1 MHLTKATPADFRAV
15 CALYESVCNAMQA
28 AGNDQWRWGEYPNEA
43 MLQASLDAG
52 TLYMAREGDT
62 LLCAVTID
70 TNFDPEY
77 AHVNW
82 LFGVKPGAFHRLAIA
97 ADQQGKGLGAVAVAA
112 VCDVLR
118 QQGCDALR
126 IDTYCENAAA
136 QKLYGR
142 IGMRKAGEVTFFHRE
157 LPFFCYEL
165 PLSEETPLLPLTMH
179 PAFRGGK
186 LTPWGGEKLR
196 TVYGKPIAEVPTGE
210 SLEVSCIPGLES
222 VDDTGVKLPELIAK
236 YGARFAGKYAGET
249 FPLLLKFIDAAESLS
264 VQVHPDDTYANA
276 NENGK
281 LGKTEAWLI
290 LDAPEGSQLVYGI
303 KAGTNLAELRT
314 ACEAGTK
321 VGASAPTN
329 AGECKHSPSVAS
341 TASAGMAESAVEP
354 LLRKVDVKPGDVC
367 FIPAGCVHA
376 IGAGIMLYEIQQSSD
391 VTYRFYDWD
400 RVDKN
405 GNRRELHIDKAL
417 DVTDLDFTLD
427 PIPAPDAPVARVLD
441 ETYFTLDL
449 MKVGSEQAVPAI
461 NHFGLLTALEGD
473 LTLTWQGG
481 ARRLA
486 KGESLYVPAAAPAL
500 TLTGT
505 GRAALSMPR

>member
-1 MHLTKATPADFRAV
+1 MLLTQATQADFAAICGLYQAV
-15 CALYESVCNAMQA
+15 CAGMAQQESP
-28 AGNDQWRWGEYPNEA
+28 QWVWGEYPSEDI
-43 MLQASLDAG
+43 LQKTLDAG
-52 TLYMAREGDT
+52 TLYIAKEGDV
-62 LLCAVTID
+62 LLCAVTVD

-77 AHVNW
+77 AGVNW
-82 LFGVKPGAFHRLAIA
+82 LFGGKAGAFHRLAIA
-97 ADQQGKGLGAVAVAA
+97 PDQQGKGLGKATIEA
-112 VCDVLR
+112 VCDILR

-126 IDTYCENAAA
+126 IDTYAPNLNA
-136 QKLYGR
+136 QKLYTR
-142 IGMRKAGEVTFFHRE
+142 IGMRQAGEVRFVHRPM
-157 LPFFCYEL
+157 PFYCYEL
-165 PLSEETPLLPLTMH
+165 ALNADAPLLPLTMH

-222 VDDTGVKLPELIAK
+222 TDDAGVKLTDLIAK
-236 YGARFAGKYAGET
+236 HGARFAGKYAGET

-264 VQVHPDDTYANA
+264 VQVHPDDVYAGA

-303 KAGTNLAELRT
+303 KNGTTMAELRT
-314 ACEAGTK
+314 ACEAG
-321 VGASAPTN
+321 A
-329 AGECKHSPSVAS
+329 
-341 TASAGMAESAVEP
+341 AVET

-449 MKVGSEQAVPAI
+449 MKVQGEQAVPAI
-461 NHFGLLTALEGD
+461 NHFGMLTVLEGD
-473 LTLTWQGG
+473 VTLCWQGG
-481 ARRLA
+481 CRKLQ
-486 KGESLYVPAAAPAL
+486 KGESLYVPSASPAL
-500 TLTGT
+500 TLQGE

>member
-1 MHLTKATPADFRAV
+1 MMLTKATAADFSAICSLYQSV
-15 CALYESVCNAMQA
+15 CAGMAQQESP
-28 AGNDQWRWGEYPNEA
+28 QWVWGDYPNEDF
-43 MLQASLDAG
+43 LRGSLDAG
-52 TLYMAREGDT
+52 TLYIAREDDT
-62 LLCAVTID
+62 LLAAVTID
-70 TNFDPEY
+70 TCFDKEY
-77 AHVNW
+77 ETVNW
-82 LFGVKPGAFHRLAIA
+82 LFGQKPGAFHRLAIA
-97 ADQQGKGLGAVAVAA
+97 PAQQGKGLGKKIIAD
-112 VCDVLR
+112 VCDILR
-118 QQGCDALR
+118 SQSCDTLR
-126 IDTYCENAAA
+126 IDTYANNLPA
-136 QKLYGR
+136 QKLYEKV
-142 IGMRKAGEVTFFHRE
+142 GMRKAGEVKFFHRP
-157 LPFFCYEL
+157 LNFYCYEL
-165 PLSEETPLLPLTMH
+165 PLTADCPLLPLTMH

-186 LTPWGGEKLR
+186 LTPWGGDKLR

-210 SLEVSCIPGLES
+210 SLEISCIPGLES
-222 VDDTGVKLPELIAK
+222 VDDAGVKLPELIEK

-264 VQVHPDDTYANA
+264 VQVHPDDAYAGA
-276 NENGK
+276 HENGK

-303 KAGTNLAELRT
+303 KNGTALAELRT
-314 ACEAGTK
+314 VCEAG
-321 VGASAPTN
+321 A
-329 AGECKHSPSVAS
+329 
-341 TASAGMAESAVEP
+341 AVES

-400 RVDKN
+400 RVDKH

-449 MKVGSEQAVPAI
+449 INVDGEQAVPAI
-461 NHFGLLTALEGD
+461 NHFGMLTVLEGE
-473 LTLTWQGG
+473 LTLAWQGG
-481 ARRLA
+481 SRSLQR
-486 KGESLYVPAAAPAL
+486 GESLYVPCSAPEL
-500 TLTGT
+500 SLKGQ

>member
-1 MHLTKATPADFRAV
+1 MLLTKATQADFAAV
-15 CALYESVCNAMQA
+15 CALYESVC
-28 AGNDQWRWGEYPNEA
+28 AGMASSPSPQWVWGEYPNEDF
-43 MLQASLDAG
+43 LQKSLDAG
-52 TLYMAREGDT
+52 TLYVARDGGA

-77 AHVNW
+77 ADVNW

-97 ADQQGKGLGAVAVAA
+97 PGQQGKGLGRKIIAD
-112 VCDVLR
+112 VCDILCS
-118 QQGCDALR
+118 QGCDTLR
-126 IDTYCENAAA
+126 IDTYANNENAR
-136 QKLYGR
+136 KLYTA
-142 IGMRKAGEVTFFHRE
+142 IGMRKAGEVKFFHRE
-157 LPFFCYEL
+157 LPFHCYEL
-165 PLSEETPLLPLTMH
+165 PLTEETPLLPLTMH

-210 SLEVSCIPGLES
+210 SLEISCIPGLES
-222 VDDTGVKLPELIAK
+222 VDDTGVKLPELIER

-264 VQVHPDDTYANA
+264 VQVHPDDSYANA

-303 KAGTNLAELRT
+303 KAGTSLGELRT
-314 ACEAGTK
+314 ACEAGAK
-321 VGASAPTN
+321 
-329 AGECKHSPSVAS
+329 
-341 TASAGMAESAVEP
+341 VEP
-354 LLRKVDVKPGDVC
+354 LLRRVDVRPGDVC

-427 PIPAPDAPVARVLD
+427 PIPAGNAPVARVLE

-449 MKVGSEQAVPAI
+449 INVCGEQAIPAI
-461 NHFGLLTALEGD
+461 NHFGMLSVLEGE
-473 LTLTWQGG
+473 LTLCWQGG
-481 ARRLA
+481 SRRLQ
-486 KGESLYVPAAAPAL
+486 KGESLYVPAASPAL
-500 TLTGT
+500 TLTGN

>member
-1 MHLTKATPADFRAV
+1 MLLIKATQSDFTAV
-15 CALYESVCNAMQA
+15 CQLYQSVC
-28 AGNDQWRWGEYPNEA
+28 AGMADSTSPQWVWGEYPNEE
-43 MLQASLDAG
+43 LLRKSLDAG
-52 TLYMAREGDT
+52 TLYIAKEDEK

-70 TNFDPEY
+70 TCFDEEY
-77 AHVNW
+77 KSVNW
-82 LFGVKPGAFHRLAIA
+82 LFGTKPGAFHRLAIA
-97 ADQQGKGLGAVAVAA
+97 PDQQGKGLGKQAIDA
-112 VCDVLR
+112 VCDILR
-118 QQGCDALR
+118 SQSCDTLR
-126 IDTYCENAAA
+126 IDTYANNLAA
-136 QKLYGR
+136 QKLYTR
-142 IGMRKAGEVTFFHRE
+142 IGMRKAGEVTFFHRP
-157 LPFFCYEL
+157 LAFYCYEL
-165 PLSEETPLLPLTMH
+165 PLTAETPLLPLTMH

-196 TVYGKPIAEVPTGE
+196 TVYGKSIAEVPTGE

-222 VDDTGVKLPELIAK
+222 TDDAGVKLPDLIAK
-236 YGARFAGKYAGET
+236 YGAPFAGKYAGET

-264 VQVHPDDTYANA
+264 VQVHPDDAYAGA
-276 NENGK
+276 HENGK

-303 KAGTNLAELRT
+303 KHGTTMAELRT
-314 ACEAGTK
+314 ACEAG
-321 VGASAPTN
+321 A
-329 AGECKHSPSVAS
+329 
-341 TASAGMAESAVEP
+341 AVEG

-427 PIPAPDAPVARVLD
+427 PIPAPDSPVARVLD
-441 ETYFTLDL
+441 ETYFILDL
-449 MKVGSEQAVPAI
+449 INVDGEQSVPGI
-461 NHFGLLTALEGD
+461 NHFGMLTVLEGD
-473 LTLTWQGG
+473 LTLAWQGG
-481 ARRLA
+481 SRKLMR
-486 KGESLYVPAAAPAL
+486 GESLYVPCASPAL
-500 TLTGT
+500 TLEGC

>member
-1 MHLTKATPADFRAV
+1 MFLTQATQHDFPAI
-15 CALYESVCNAMQA
+15 CALYEAVCAGMA
-28 AGNDQWRWGEYPNEA
+28 ASPSPQWVWGEYPNETF
-43 MLQASLDAG
+43 LQRSLDAG
-52 TLYMAREGDT
+52 TLYVAREGDA

-77 AHVNW
+77 AGVNW

-97 ADQQGKGLGAVAVAA
+97 PQQQGKGLGKKIIAD
-112 VCDVLR
+112 VCDILR
-118 QQGCDALR
+118 SHGCDTLR
-126 IDTYCENAAA
+126 IDTYAPNANA
-136 QKLYGR
+136 QKLYTA
-142 IGMRKAGEVTFFHRE
+142 IGMRKAGEVKFFHRE

-165 PLSEETPLLPLTMH
+165 PLHADTPMLPLTMH

-222 VDDTGVKLPELIAK
+222 TDDTGVTLPDLIAR
-236 YGARFAGKYAGET
+236 YGAPFAGKYAGET

-264 VQVHPDDTYANA
+264 VQVHPDDSYAAA

-290 LDAPEGSQLVYGI
+290 LDAPAGSQLVYGI
-303 KAGTNLAELRT
+303 RTGTSLAELRT
-314 ACEAGTK
+314 ACEAG
-321 VGASAPTN
+321 A
-329 AGECKHSPSVAS
+329 
-341 TASAGMAESAVEP
+341 AVEP

-405 GNRRELHIDKAL
+405 GNRRELHISKAL
-417 DVTDLDFTLD
+417 DVTDLNFTLD
-427 PIPAPDAPVARVLD
+427 PIPAPDAPVARVLE

-449 MKVGSEQAVPAI
+449 INVQDAQTVPAI
-461 NHFGLLTALEGD
+461 NHFGMLTVLEGE

-481 ARRLA
+481 SRKLK

-500 TLTGT
+500 TLTGN

>member
-1 MHLTKATPADFRAV
+1 MKLIKAVNADFAAV
-15 CALYESVCNAMQA
+15 CSLYQSVCGAMQS
-28 AGNDQWRWGEYPNEA
+28 AGIDQWRWGEYPNEA
-43 MLQASLDAG
+43 FLRESLEAG
-52 TLYMAREGDT
+52 TLYVAREADR

-70 TNFDPEY
+70 QHFDPEY
-77 AHVNW
+77 ASVNW

-97 ADQQGKGLGAVAVAA
+97 PDQQGKGLGAQAVAA
-112 VCDVLR
+112 VGEILR
-118 QQGCDALR
+118 AQGCDALR

-157 LPFFCYEL
+157 LPFYCYEL
-165 PLSEETPLLPLTMH
+165 PLSEKTPLLPLTMH

-222 VDDTGVKLPELIAK
+222 VDDMGVKLPELIAK

-264 VQVHPDDTYANA
+264 VQVHPDDSYANA

-290 LDAPEGSQLVYGI
+290 LDAPAGSQLVYGI

-314 ACEAGTK
+314 ACEAG
-321 VGASAPTN
+321 
-329 AGECKHSPSVAS
+329 
-341 TASAGMAESAVEP
+341 SAVEP

-405 GNRRELHIDKAL
+405 GNRRELHIGKAL

-449 MKVGSEQAVPAI
+449 INVGGEQAVPAI
-461 NHFGLLTALEGD
+461 NHFGLLTVLEGD

-481 ARRLA
+481 KRRLVR
-486 KGESLYVPAAAPAL
+486 GESLYVPAAAPAL
-500 TLTGT
+500 TLTGA

>member
-1 MHLTKATPADFRAV
+1 MLLTKATQADFAPV
-15 CALYESVCNAMQA
+15 CALYQAVCGQMASA
-28 AGNDQWRWGEYPNEA
+28 ASPQWVWGEYPNEDI
-43 MLQASLDAG
+43 LQKSLDAG
-52 TLYMAREGDT
+52 TLYVAREDGA
-62 LLCAVTID
+62 LLCAVTVD
-70 TNFDPEY
+70 TCFDPEY
-77 AHVNW
+77 AQVNW
-82 LFGVKPGAFHRLAIA
+82 LFGTKPGAFHRLALA
-97 ADQQGKGLGAVAVAA
+97 PEAQGKGLGKKVLAD
-112 VCDVLR
+112 VCDILR
-118 QQGCDALR
+118 SQSCDTLR
-126 IDTYCENAAA
+126 IDTYSPNENAR
-136 QKLYGR
+136 KLYAS
-142 IGMRKAGEVTFFHRE
+142 IGMRKAGEVRFFHRP
-157 LPFFCYEL
+157 LPFCCYEL
-165 PLSEETPLLPLTMH
+165 PLTADCPLLPLMMH

-222 VDDTGVKLPELIAK
+222 VDDAGVKLPELIAK
-236 YGARFAGKYAGET
+236 YGARFAGRYAEET

-264 VQVHPDDTYANA
+264 VQVHPDDAYAGA

-290 LDAPEGSQLVYGI
+290 LDAPAGSQLVYGI
-303 KAGTNLAELRT
+303 KAGTGLAELRT
-314 ACEAGTK
+314 ACEAG
-321 VGASAPTN
+321 A
-329 AGECKHSPSVAS
+329 
-341 TASAGMAESAVEP
+341 AVEP

-405 GNRRELHIDKAL
+405 GNRRELHISKAL
-417 DVTDLDFTLD
+417 DVTDLDFTLN

-449 MKVGSEQAVPAI
+449 MKVEGEQAVPAI

-473 LTLTWQGG
+473 LTLFWQGG
-481 ARRLA
+481 SRKLKR
-486 KGESLYVPAAAPAL
+486 GDSLYVPCASPAL
-500 TLTGT
+500 TLAGN

>member
-1 MHLTKATPADFRAV
+1 MMLLTKALSTDFTALCDLYHAVADAMEATGLQQWHWGAYPTE
-15 CALYESVCNAMQA
+15 ALIQT
-28 AGNDQWRWGEYPNEA
+28 
-43 MLQASLDAG
+43 SLHAG
-52 TLYMAREGDT
+52 TLYVVREGDAI
-62 LLCAVTID
+62 LAAVTVD
-70 TNFDPEY
+70 DHTEPEHDPI
-77 AHVNW
+77 AW
-82 LFGVKPGAFHRLAIA
+82 LTGGKIGTFHRLAIA
-97 ADQQGKGLGAVAVAA
+97 PAGQGKGLGKRVFADI
-112 VCDVLR
+112 CDILR
-118 QQGCDALR
+118 GIGCKCLHIDTHEENQRALR
-126 IDTYCENAAA
+126 
-136 QKLYGR
+136 LYASF
-142 IGMRKAGEVTFFHRE
+142 GMRPCGRMNYRSTAPDGQLHWIALEM
-157 LPFFCYEL
+157 
-165 PLSEETPLLPLTMH
+165 PLTDDCPLLPVPMH

-222 VDDTGVKLPELIAK
+222 TDDMGVKLPELIAK
-236 YGARFAGKYAGET
+236 YGEKFAGKYAHET

-264 VQVHPDDTYANA
+264 VQVHPDDTYAAA

-290 LDAPEGSQLVYGI
+290 LDAPAGSQLVYGI
-303 KAGTNLAELRT
+303 KNGTTLTELRA
-314 ACEAGTK
+314 ACEAG
-321 VGASAPTN
+321 A
-329 AGECKHSPSVAS
+329 AG
-341 TASAGMAESAVEP
+341 SAGSKVEP

-417 DVTDLDFTLD
+417 AVTDLDFTLS
-427 PIPAPDAPVARVLD
+427 PIPAPDAPIARVLE

-449 MKVGSEQAVPAI
+449 MNVRGEEALPAI
-461 NHFGLLTALEGD
+461 HHFGLLTMLEGE
-473 LTLTWQGG
+473 LTLTAEGYT
-481 ARRLA
+481 RRLH
-486 KGESLYVPAAAPAL
+486 KGDSLFIPASAPTL
-500 TLTGT
+500 TLAGC

>member
-1 MHLTKATPADFRAV
+1 MLIKATQHDFAPV
-15 CALYESVCNAMQA
+15 CALYQAVCGQMASA
-28 AGNDQWRWGEYPNEA
+28 ASPQWVWGEYPNEEF
-43 MLQASLDAG
+43 LQKSLDAG
-52 TLYMAREGDT
+52 TLYVAYEGET

-77 AHVNW
+77 ADVNW
-82 LFGVKPGAFHRLAIA
+82 LFGTKPGAFHRLAIA
-97 ADQQGKGLGAVAVAA
+97 PDQQGKGLGKKAIEAI
-112 VCDVLR
+112 CDILR
-118 QQGCDALR
+118 SQSCDTLR
-126 IDTYCENAAA
+126 IDTYSPNVNA
-136 QKLYGR
+136 QKLYASV
-142 IGMRKAGEVTFFHRE
+142 GMRKAGEVRFFHRE
-157 LPFFCYEL
+157 LPFYCYEL
-165 PLSEETPLLPLTMH
+165 PLNADTPLLPLTMH

-210 SLEVSCIPGLES
+210 SLEISCIPGLES
-222 VDDTGVKLPELIAK
+222 VDDAGVKLPELIAK

-264 VQVHPDDTYANA
+264 VQVHPDDAYAGRV
-276 NENGK
+276 ENGK

-290 LDAPEGSQLVYGI
+290 LDAPAGSQLVYGI
-303 KAGTNLAELRT
+303 KAGTGLAELRT
-314 ACEAGTK
+314 ACEAG
-321 VGASAPTN
+321 A
-329 AGECKHSPSVAS
+329 
-341 TASAGMAESAVEP
+341 AVEK

-449 MKVGSEQAVPAI
+449 MKVDGEQAVPAI
-461 NHFGLLTALEGD
+461 NHFGMLTVLEGE
-473 LTLTWQGG
+473 LSLCWQGG
-481 ARRLA
+481 CRKLA
-486 KGESLYVPAAAPAL
+486 KGESLYVPCAVPAL
-500 TLTGT
+500 TLTGN

>member
-1 MHLTKATPADFRAV
+1 MILTKANLSDFEALCGLYKTVAD
-15 CALYESVCNAMQA
+15 AMEA
-28 AGNDQWRWGEYPNEA
+28 SGLRQWHWGAYPNPDL
-43 MLQASLDAG
+43 LQKSLEDGSMYVVREGETLLAAVSVDCKTEPEHAAIHWLTGGKVG
-52 TLYMAREGDT
+52 TL
-62 LLCAVTID
+62 
-70 TNFDPEY
+70 
-77 AHVNW
+77 
-82 LFGVKPGAFHRLAIA
+82 HRLAIA
-97 ADQQGKGLGAVAVAA
+97 PEGQGKGLGKQMLADI
-112 VCDVLR
+112 CDILR
-118 QQGCDALR
+118 GQGCQSLH
-126 IDTYCENAAA
+126 IDTHEENARALA
-136 QKLYGR
+136 LYEKA
-142 IGMRKAGEVTFFHRE
+142 GMRRCGALNYSMPGGDG
-157 LPFFCYEL
+157 LPHWVALEM
-165 PLSEETPLLPLTMH
+165 PLTADCPLLPVRMH

-222 VDDTGVKLPELIAK
+222 VDDMGVKLPDLIAK
-236 YGARFAGKYAGET
+236 YGAAFAGKYATGA

-264 VQVHPDDTYANA
+264 VQVHPDDLYAHQ

-290 LDAPEGSQLVYGI
+290 LDAPAGSQLVYGI
-303 KAGTNLAELRT
+303 KAGTTLAELRT
-314 ACEAGTK
+314 ACEAG
-321 VGASAPTN
+321 A
-329 AGECKHSPSVAS
+329 AG
-341 TASAGMAESAVEP
+341 SAGSKVEP

-417 DVTDLDFTLD
+417 DVTDLAFTLD
-427 PIPAPDAPVARVLD
+427 PIHAPNAGVVRVLD

-449 MKVGSEQAVPAI
+449 MQVQGEVTVPPVVE
-461 NHFGLLTALEGD
+461 FGLLTVLEGD
-473 LTLTWQGG
+473 LTLRWEGG
-481 ARRLA
+481 LRGLE
-486 KGESLYVPAAAPAL
+486 KGESYYLPTNCP
-500 TLTGT
+500 TLKLGGT

>member
-1 MHLTKATPADFRAV
+1 MHLTKATQADFTAI
-15 CALYESVCNAMQA
+15 CSLYESVCAAMNV
-28 AGNDQWRWGEYPNEA
+28 AGNDQWIWGDYPTEDF
-43 MLQASLDAG
+43 LRKSLDAG
-52 TLYMAREGDT
+52 TLYIAREGDA

-70 TNFDPEY
+70 THFDPEY
-77 AHVNW
+77 ASVNW

-97 ADQQGKGLGAVAVAA
+97 PDQQGKGLGKKIVAA
-112 VCDVLR
+112 VCDILR
-118 QQGCDALR
+118 SQGCDTLR
-126 IDTYCENAAA
+126 IDTYAPNAAA
-136 QKLYGR
+136 QKLYAA
-142 IGMRKAGEVTFFHRE
+142 IGMRKAGEVKFFHRE
-157 LPFFCYEL
+157 LPFYCYEL
-165 PLSEETPLLPLTMH
+165 PLTEDVPLLPLTMH

-210 SLEVSCIPGLES
+210 SLEISCIPGLES
-222 VDDTGVKLPELIAK
+222 TDDAGVKLPELAAK
-236 YGARFAGKYAGET
+236 YGVRFVGKYAGEP
-249 FPLLLKFIDAAESLS
+249 FPLLLKFIDAKESLS
-264 VQVHPDDTYANA
+264 VQVHPDDAYAHA
-276 NENGK
+276 YENGK

-303 KAGTNLAELRT
+303 RHGVTAAKLRK
-314 ACEAGTK
+314 ACEAG
-321 VGASAPTN
+321 A
-329 AGECKHSPSVAS
+329 
-341 TASAGMAESAVEP
+341 AVEP
-354 LLRKVDVKPGDVC
+354 LLRKVNVKPGDVC

-417 DVTDLDFTLD
+417 DVTDLNFALD

-449 MKVGSEQAVPAI
+449 MKVAGEQAVPAI
-461 NHFGLLTALEGD
+461 NHFGMLTVLEGE

-481 ARRLA
+481 QRKLQ
-486 KGESLYVPAAAPAL
+486 KGESLYVPAAAPGL
-500 TLTGT
+500 TLMGS

>member
-1 MHLTKATPADFRAV
+1 MLIKATQSDFSAI
-15 CALYESVCNAMQA
+15 CSLYESVCAAMA
-28 AGNDQWRWGEYPNEA
+28 DSASPQWVWGEYPAEDI
-43 MLQASLDAG
+43 LQETLDAG
-52 TLYMAREGDT
+52 TLYIAKEGDD
-62 LLCAVTID
+62 LLAAVTID
-70 TNFDPEY
+70 TCFDEEY
-77 AHVNW
+77 ETVNW
-82 LFGVKPGAFHRLAIA
+82 LFGQKPGAFHRLAIA
-97 ADQQGKGLGAVAVAA
+97 PEQQGKGLGKKIIAD
-112 VCDVLR
+112 VCDILR
-118 QQGCDALR
+118 SQSCDTLR
-126 IDTYCENAAA
+126 IDTYEKNLAA
-136 QKLYGR
+136 QKLYTGL
-142 IGMRKAGEVTFFHRE
+142 GMRKAGEVRFFHRP
-157 LPFFCYEL
+157 LAFYCYEL
-165 PLSEETPLLPLTMH
+165 PLTADCALLPLTMH

-222 VDDTGVKLPELIAK
+222 TDDAGVKLPELIEK
-236 YGARFAGKYAGET
+236 YGTRFAGKYAGET

-264 VQVHPDDTYANA
+264 VQVHPDDTYAGA
-276 NENGK
+276 HENGK

-303 KAGTNLAELRT
+303 KNGTGMAELRT
-314 ACEAGTK
+314 ACEAG
-321 VGASAPTN
+321 A
-329 AGECKHSPSVAS
+329 
-341 TASAGMAESAVEP
+341 AVET

-417 DVTDLDFTLD
+417 DVTDLEFTLD

-449 MKVGSEQAVPAI
+449 INVDGEQDVPAI
-461 NHFGLLTALEGD
+461 NHFGMLTVLEGD
-473 LTLTWQGG
+473 LTLCWQGG
-481 ARRLA
+481 QRKLR
-486 KGESLYVPAAAPAL
+486 KGESLYVPCAAPAL
-500 TLTGT
+500 MLQGC

>member
-1 MHLTKATPADFRAV
+1 MMLTKATSADFSAI
-15 CALYESVCNAMQA
+15 CSLYESVCAAMA
-28 AGNDQWRWGEYPNEA
+28 STSPQWVWGDYPNEDF
-43 MLQASLDAG
+43 LQETLDAG
-52 TLYMAREGDT
+52 TLYVAREDDT
-62 LLCAVTID
+62 LLAAVTID
-70 TNFDPEY
+70 THFDPEY
-77 AHVNW
+77 DGVNW

-97 ADQQGKGLGAVAVAA
+97 PQQQGKGLGKKIIAD
-112 VCDVLR
+112 VCDILR
-118 QQGCDALR
+118 SQSCDTLR
-126 IDTYCENAAA
+126 IDTYANNFSA
-136 QKLYGR
+136 QKLYEKV
-142 IGMRKAGEVTFFHRE
+142 GMRKAGEVHFSYRPLAFY
-157 LPFFCYEL
+157 CYEL
-165 PLSEETPLLPLTMH
+165 PLTADCPLLPLTMH

-210 SLEVSCIPGLES
+210 SLEISCIPGLES
-222 VDDTGVKLPELIAK
+222 VDDAGVKLPDLIEK

-264 VQVHPDDTYANA
+264 VQVHPDDVYAGA
-276 NENGK
+276 HENGK

-303 KAGTNLAELRT
+303 RNGTALAELRT
-314 ACEAGTK
+314 ACEAG
-321 VGASAPTN
+321 A
-329 AGECKHSPSVAS
+329 
-341 TASAGMAESAVEP
+341 AVEK

-449 MKVGSEQAVPAI
+449 INVSGGQAVPAV
-461 NHFGLLTALEGD
+461 NHFGMLTVLEGN
-473 LTLTWQGG
+473 LTLAWQGG
-481 ARRLA
+481 SRKLTR
-486 KGESLYVPAAAPAL
+486 GESLYIPCAAPAL
-500 TLTGT
+500 MLKGQ

>member
-1 MHLTKATPADFRAV
+1 MLLTKATQYDFSAI
-15 CALYESVCNAMQA
+15 CALYQSVCAAMNA
-28 AGNDQWRWGEYPNEA
+28 AGNDQWVWGDYPNEDI
-43 MLQASLDAG
+43 LRGSLDAG
-52 TLYMAREGDT
+52 NLYVAKEEDV

-77 AHVNW
+77 ASVNW
-82 LFGVKPGAFHRLAIA
+82 LFGTVPGAFHRLALA
-97 ADQQGKGLGAVAVAA
+97 PEHQGKGLGKKIIAD
-112 VCDVLR
+112 VCDILR
-118 QQGCDALR
+118 SHGCNTLR
-126 IDTYCENAAA
+126 IDTYSVNEAA
-136 QKLYGR
+136 QRLYAA
-142 IGMRKAGEVTFFHRE
+142 IGMRKAGEVRFFHRE
-157 LPFFCYEL
+157 QPFYCYEL
-165 PLSEETPLLPLTMH
+165 PLTSTCPMLPLTMH

-210 SLEVSCIPGLES
+210 SLEVSCIRDLES
-222 VDDTGVKLPELIAK
+222 TDDTGVKLPDLIAK

-264 VQVHPDDTYANA
+264 VQVHPDDAYAGRV
-276 NENGK
+276 ENGK

-303 KAGTNLAELRT
+303 KNGTGLAELRT
-314 ACEAGTK
+314 ACEAG
-321 VGASAPTN
+321 AQ
-329 AGECKHSPSVAS
+329 
-341 TASAGMAESAVEP
+341 VET

-427 PIPAPDAPVARVLD
+427 PIPAGDAPVARVLN

-449 MKVGSEQAVPAI
+449 IHVVGEQAVPAI
-461 NHFGLLTALEGD
+461 NHFGMLTVLEGE
-473 LTLTWQGG
+473 LTLCWQGG
-481 ARRLA
+481 SRRLK
-486 KGESLYVPAAAPAL
+486 KGESLYVPAASPML
-500 TLTGT
+500 TLRGD

>member
-1 MHLTKATPADFRAV
+1 MMLIKATQADFTAV
-15 CALYESVCNAMQA
+15 CSLYQSVC
-28 AGNDQWRWGEYPNEA
+28 AGMTAQESPQWVWGEYPNETF
-43 MLQASLDAG
+43 LQESLDAG
-52 TLYMAREGDT
+52 TLYIAKEDDA

-77 AHVNW
+77 ADVNW
-82 LFGVKPGAFHRLAIA
+82 LFGTKPGAFHRLAIA
-97 ADQQGKGLGAVAVAA
+97 PEYQGKGLGRKIIAD
-112 VCDVLR
+112 VCEILR
-118 QQGCDALR
+118 GLGCNTLR
-126 IDTYCENAAA
+126 IDTYANNEAA
-136 QKLYGR
+136 QKLYTA
-142 IGMRKAGEVTFFHRE
+142 IGMRKAGAVKFFHRP
-157 LPFFCYEL
+157 LPFYCYEL
-165 PLSEETPLLPLTMH
+165 PLTSTCPMLPLTMH

-222 VDDTGVKLPELIAK
+222 TDDTGVKLPDLIAR
-236 YGARFAGKYAGET
+236 YGAPFAGKYAGET

-264 VQVHPDDTYANA
+264 VQVHPDDIYANA

-303 KAGTNLAELRT
+303 KGGTTMAELRA
-314 ACEAGTK
+314 ACEAG
-321 VGASAPTN
+321 A
-329 AGECKHSPSVAS
+329 
-341 TASAGMAESAVEP
+341 AVEP

-400 RVDKN
+400 RVDAK
-405 GNRRELHIDKAL
+405 GNRRELHIGKAL

-449 MKVGSEQAVPAI
+449 MKVDGELTVPAI
-461 NHFGLLTALEGD
+461 NHFGMLTVLEGD
-473 LTLTWQGG
+473 LMLSWQGG
-481 ARRLA
+481 SRKLQ
-486 KGESLYVPAAAPAL
+486 KGESLYVPCASPEL
-500 TLTGT
+500 TLAGS
-505 GRAALSMPR
+505 GRAALSMPQ